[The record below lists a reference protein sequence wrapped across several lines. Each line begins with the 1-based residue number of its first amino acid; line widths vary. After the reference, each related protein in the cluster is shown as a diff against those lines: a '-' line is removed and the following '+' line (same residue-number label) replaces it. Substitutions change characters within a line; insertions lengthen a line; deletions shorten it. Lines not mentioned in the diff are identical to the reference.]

1 MNGGEREK
9 IPQQDKRQMKSNI
22 KNGIDLIYREI
33 EKVHLDTVFPH
44 LLCRCEII
52 KKRVCQ

>member
-1 MNGGEREK
+1 MNEGEREK

-22 KNGIDLIYREI
+22 KDRIDFIYREI
-33 EKVHLDTVFPH
+33 EKAHLDTMFPR
-44 LLCRCEII
+44 LLCHCEII